1 MAISQACDCAAMW
14 FYETA
19 FKCNIFRN
27 ALQKRIFTGD
37 HWFLGFLGSWKLP
50 SCLTPTQVCDS
61 ISDLPASQNAPRAVR
76 HLEHYFK
83 SITERP
89 CTGSRDLSSRS
100 TRCNASPSKKAG
112 NKLGKS
118 CFYILNR
125 RQKIKANGDAL
136 SAFGHTEQ
144 LPLKPAGPQEKTPP
158 RRCNGFLKHRFA
170 LEGKKP
176 PNHKIRVGL
185 CILTEEEN
193 EWA

>member
-1 MAISQACDCAAMW
+1 MPALPKKK
-14 FYETA
+14 ET
-19 FKCNIFRN
+19 
-27 ALQKRIFTGD
+27 
-37 HWFLGFLGSWKLP
+37 SWAN
-50 SCLTPTQVCDS
+50 
-61 ISDLPASQNAPRAVR
+61 PAST
-76 HLEHYFK
+76 F
-83 SITERP
+83 STE
-89 CTGSRDLSSRS
+89 D
-100 TRCNASPSKKAG
+100 K
-112 NKLGKS
+112 
-118 CFYILNR
+118 
-125 RQKIKANGDAL
+125 KIKANGDAL